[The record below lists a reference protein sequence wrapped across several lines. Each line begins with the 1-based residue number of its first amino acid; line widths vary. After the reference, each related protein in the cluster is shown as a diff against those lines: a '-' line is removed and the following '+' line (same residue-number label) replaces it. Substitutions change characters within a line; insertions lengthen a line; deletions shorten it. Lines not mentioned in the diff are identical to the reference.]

1 MSDRQDT
8 QENPTESMGEG
19 LLRRSTLL
27 MDRTRKRFG
36 ASRKQFAIF
45 SLLTM
50 VAATMW
56 ARPAGLLI
64 WNRLRI
70 ITGMPRMA
78 IANED
83 PQAVAQADITL
94 PNALEAGR
102 SVFLEE
108 RLRRDPFT
116 TGGDA
121 DSDGLTPGPDA
132 PTVIEDSDLDAEK
145 ARLLD
150 AVAAMRL
157 NGSGAGL
164 ATAILDNRARVVGRA
179 FESDGLRFRLLEVRS
194 NAVLI
199 EASVAGGGDWY
210 AFLLER
216 SGATPVLQD

>member
-8 QENPTESMGEG
+8 HENPTESMGEG

-27 MDRTRKRFG
+27 MDRMRKRFG

-45 SLLTM
+45 SLLAM

-83 PQAVAQADITL
+83 PQVVAQADITF
-94 PNALEAGR
+94 PDALEAGR
-102 SVFLEE
+102 AVFLEE

-116 TGGDA
+116 SGRHADFDGSLTGS
-121 DSDGLTPGPDA
+121 DSS
-132 PTVIEDSDLDAEK
+132 TVGEESDLDIKK

-150 AVAAMRL
+150 AVSAMSL

-164 ATAILDNRARVVGRA
+164 ATAILDNRARVVGRI
-179 FESDGLRFRLLEVRS
+179 FESDDLRFRLLEVRS
-194 NAVLI
+194 NAVVI
-199 EASVAGGGDWY
+199 EASADGRGDWH

-216 SGATPVLQD
+216 SGATPVLPD